1 MNNEGFIHLK
11 NLSKSYGLF
20 LALDNINLDIV
31 KGKVV
36 GLLGPNGCGKTT
48 LIKLLANL
56 LTNYEGEILIDGQV
70 PGVQTKRIISYLPD
84 RNYLNDSWN
93 ANAAIDFF
101 EDFYSDFDRN
111 KALTLLRK
119 LNIPLETKFKS
130 LSKGTKEKLQLILVL
145 SRQADLYL
153 FDEPIA
159 GVDPAARDYIFEL
172 ILENYNREATII
184 ITTHLVHDVEK
195 ILDQAI
201 FLNHGRVT
209 RFGDVDKIIGNSGK
223 TLEDIFKEDFR

>member
-11 NLSKSYGLF
+11 NLSKSYGTF

-56 LTNYEGEILIDGQV
+56 LTNYEGEILIDGHV
-70 PGVQTKRIISYLPD
+70 PGVQTKKIISYLPD
-84 RNYLNDSWN
+84 RNYLSNSWN
-93 ANAAIDFF
+93 ANNAINFF
-101 EDFYSDFDRN
+101 EDFYDDFDRER
-111 KALTLLRK
+111 ALMLIRK
-119 LNIPLETKFKS
+119 LNIPLDSKFKS

-145 SRQADLYL
+145 SRRADLYL

-172 ILENYNREATII
+172 ILENYNDEATII

-201 FLNHGRVT
+201 FLNYGRVT
-209 RFGDVDKIIGNSGK
+209 RFGDVDKIVGNSGK